1 MSDSPCGFTK
11 DQFLSILKTYGPSLS
26 AHEVAALG
34 SVSLR
39 QVLCAAHHDPWD
51 IEQFAGE
58 SGWLYRKRPTVC
70 KNVRFTEPRPIPYD
84 DSGISHTGKR
94 AVMVKEVVG
103 E

>member
-58 SGWLYRKRPTVC
+58 RGWLYHKRPVLSA
-70 KNVRFTEPRPIPYD
+70 KAVRLKEVGIYD
-84 DSGISHTGKR
+84 DSGIVKR
-94 AVMVKEVVG
+94 SPKVVA
-103 E
+103 